1 MDRALKKYLWDIL
14 DQSNFIEQVTATPL
28 SFEQFEKTLVI
39 VRAVERSFEIIGEA
53 LKRAL
58 VINPDLSIADSKK
71 IIGMR
76 NILAHGYDSVS
87 PATLW
92 VTIKK
97 NLPILQAEVSQL
109 LNEN

>member
-53 LKRAL
+53 LK
-58 VINPDLSIADSKK
+58 
-71 IIGMR
+71 
-76 NILAHGYDSVS
+76 
-87 PATLW
+87 
-92 VTIKK
+92 
-97 NLPILQAEVSQL
+97 
-109 LNEN
+109 